1 MSTQVDSS
9 SIQVST
15 SVISSAITS
24 STSDGQSGTDTLSG
38 SHVQFIIHGH
48 DLVTL
53 TAGSNYDFI
62 SMKAGG
68 AVVLNGSHNTVAGE
82 GSLSVTEAPG
92 ASYNTFN
99 LGAVVTTF
107 TGKDIQPTDIFN
119 LSGFTQADIVAGFAQ
134 LSPQSET
141 LTISHP
147 GSASIAFGFSQQ
159 NGQMPTI
166 GQFHAV

>member
-1 MSTQVDSS
+1 M
-9 SIQVST
+9 
-15 SVISSAITS
+15 
-24 STSDGQSGTDTLSG
+24 
-38 SHVQFIIHGH
+38 QFIIYGH

-53 TAGSNYDFI
+53 TAGSNYDSI

-68 AVVLNGSHNTVAGE
+68 AVILNGSHNTVTVA

-92 ASYNTFN
+92 ANYNIFN
-99 LGAVVTTF
+99 LGAAVTIF
-107 TGKDIQPTDIFN
+107 AGNNIQPTEIFN
-119 LSGFTQADIVAGFAQ
+119 LSGFTQADIAAGFAHIVR

-166 GQFHAV
+166 GQFHAA

>member
-1 MSTQVDSS
+1 MSTQVNLS

-15 SVISSAITS
+15 HVISSA
-24 STSDGQSGTDTLSG
+24 SDGQSGTDTLSG

-62 SMKAGG
+62 IMKAGG
-68 AVVLNGSHNTVAGE
+68 AVVLNGSHNTVAGA

-107 TGKDIQPTDIFN
+107 TGNDIQPTDIFN
-119 LSGFTQADIVAGFAQ
+119 LSGFTQADIVAGFAHIVR

-147 GSASIAFGFSQQ
+147 GSASIAFGFPQQ